1 MIIRSKAPLRLGL
14 AGGGTDVSPYAD
26 LHGGSILNATIN
38 MFAHTTIIPKDNGKI
53 HFEAQDIDIHET
65 HETIEY
71 IEPTG
76 KLALLKGVYN
86 RIVKDFV
93 KRPLSFEMY
102 TSVDAPPGS
111 GLGSSSTLVVS
122 IIGAFAEWYNIPLG
136 EYDIAHLAYEIE
148 REDLG
153 LNGGRQDQYAAT
165 FGGFNFMEFYENDKV
180 IVNPLRVKQKY
191 AAELENNLVLFYM
204 GTNRESA
211 GIIDQQTAN
220 IKKNNENAIEATH
233 RLKMQSIKMKEVVL
247 TGKMDEIGKVMHD
260 GWESKK
266 RMAAGISNPEIDAI
280 YETAIKNGATGGKI
294 SGAGGGGFFF
304 FYCPAVSRM
313 RLIRSLEKFG
323 VTPQNYSFTKTGLY
337 TYTLPS

>member
-38 MFAHTTIIPKDNGKI
+38 MFAYTTIIPKNDGKI
-53 HFEAQDIDIHET
+53 HLEAQDINAFEDLEAT
-65 HETIEY
+65 TY
-71 IEPTG
+71 LEPTG
-76 KLALLKGVYN
+76 TLALLKGVYN
-86 RIVKDFV
+86 RMVKDFI
-93 KRPLSFEMY
+93 KKPLSFEMY

-122 IIGAFAEWYNIPLG
+122 IIGAFAEWCNIPLG

-148 REDLG
+148 RIDLG

-165 FGGFNFMEFYENDKV
+165 FGGFNFMEFYANDKV
-180 IVNPLRVKQKY
+180 IVNPLRIKQKY

-220 IKKNNENAIEATH
+220 ISKNNIDAIEATH
-233 RLKMQSIKMKEVVL
+233 RLKNQSVKMKEVIL
-247 TGKMDEIGKVMHD
+247 IGNMNAIGEVMHY

-266 RMAAGISNPEIDAI
+266 MMASGITNPEIDAI
-280 YETAIKNGATGGKI
+280 YETAMQNGATGGKI

-304 FYCPAVSRM
+304 FYCPSVSRM
-313 RLIRSLEKFG
+313 GLIKSLEKFG
-323 VTPQNYSFTKTGLY
+323 VKPQNYSITKTGLY
-337 TYTLPS
+337 TYTLL

>member
-38 MFAHTTIIPKDNGKI
+38 MFAYTTIIPKNDGKI
-53 HFEAQDIDIHET
+53 HLEAQDINAFEDLEAT
-65 HETIEY
+65 TY
-71 IEPTG
+71 LEPTG
-76 KLALLKGVYN
+76 TLALLKGVYN
-86 RIVKDFV
+86 RMVKDFI
-93 KRPLSFEMY
+93 KKPLSFEMY

-122 IIGAFAEWYNIPLG
+122 IIGAFAEWCNIPLG

-148 REDLG
+148 RIDLG

-165 FGGFNFMEFYENDKV
+165 FGGFNFMEFYAKDKV
-180 IVNPLRVKQKY
+180 IVNPLRIKQKY

-220 IKKNNENAIEATH
+220 ISKNNIDAIEATH
-233 RLKMQSIKMKEVVL
+233 RLKNQSVKMKEVIL
-247 TGKMDEIGKVMHD
+247 MGNMNAIGEVMHY

-266 RMAAGISNPEIDAI
+266 MMASGITNPEIDAI
-280 YETAIKNGATGGKI
+280 YETAMQNGATGGKI

-304 FYCPAVSRM
+304 FYCPSVSRM
-313 RLIRSLEKFG
+313 GLITSLEKFG
-323 VTPQNYSFTKTGLY
+323 VKPQNYSFTKTGLY
-337 TYTLPS
+337 TYTLL

>member
-38 MFAHTTIIPKDNGKI
+38 MFAYTTIIPKNDGKI
-53 HFEAQDIDIHET
+53 HLEAQDINAFEDLEAT
-65 HETIEY
+65 TY
-71 IEPTG
+71 LKPTG
-76 KLALLKGVYN
+76 TLALLKGVYN
-86 RIVKDFV
+86 RMVKDFI
-93 KRPLSFEMY
+93 KKPLSFEMY

-122 IIGAFAEWYNIPLG
+122 IIGAFAEWCNIPLG

-148 REDLG
+148 RIDLG

-165 FGGFNFMEFYENDKV
+165 FGGFNFMEFYANDKV
-180 IVNPLRVKQKY
+180 IVNPLRIKQKY

-220 IKKNNENAIEATH
+220 ISKNNIDAIEATH
-233 RLKMQSIKMKEVVL
+233 RLKNQSVKMKEVIL
-247 TGKMDEIGKVMHD
+247 MGNMNAIGEVMHY

-266 RMAAGISNPEIDAI
+266 MMASGITNPEIDAI
-280 YETAIKNGATGGKI
+280 YETAMQNGATGGKI

-304 FYCPAVSRM
+304 FYCPSVSRM
-313 RLIRSLEKFG
+313 GLIKSLEKFG
-323 VTPQNYSFTKTGLY
+323 VKPQNYSFTKTGLY
-337 TYTLPS
+337 TYTLL